1 MPLVVLVLAVA
12 SAGAGELSGGGGDCA
27 SAPATLQVD
36 SLSSLLSSLSLS
48 SFAAN
53 EPSLVQRSD
62 SLVVDL
68 AKLADDEFA
77 DLLQGLALTKFKRA
91 LLELDGSPFGAHFD
105 RARHVVAA
113 VVAADPREN
122 CLRLLSLASG
132 SKTVFGEHLSRDGD
146 ALSDSHA
153 EVLARRGLV
162 RYLLA
167 ELRRLCAS
175 ASASAS
181 ASADAN
187 AAAASPLAS
196 LLEKDAAAKKDA
208 PFAYRLAAG
217 ASA

>member
-1 MPLVVLVLAVA
+1 MSLT
-12 SAGAGELSGGGGDCA
+12 AGAGDVSGV
-27 SAPATLQVD
+27 QVD

-77 DLLQGLALTKFKRA
+77 DLLQGLALAKFKRA

-113 VVAADPREN
+113 VVAADRREN
-122 CLRLLSLASG
+122 RLRLLSLASG
-132 SKTVFGEHLSRDGD
+132 SKTVFGEHLSRDGN

-153 EVLARRGLV
+153 EVLARRGLM

-167 ELRRLCAS
+167 ELRRPCAS
-175 ASASAS
+175 ASAGH
-181 ASADAN
+181 AN
-187 AAAASPLAS
+187 SAAASPLAS
-196 LLEKDAAAKKDA
+196 LLEAATEKDA

-217 ASA
+217 TSA